1 MEQVQK
7 YSSLEEGKT
16 SSKTVSKILRMI
28 FNIEDHE
35 TKRGKGNEFVSQM
48 SFPFSRRTIPS
59 SSLKQFRV
67 IMIVMISI
75 MSFINPLQS
84 YIELESTFYYLF
96 HSFLQFKIYIIY
108 A

>member
-35 TKRGKGNEFVSQM
+35 MKRGKGKLD
-48 SFPFSRRTIPS
+48 P
-59 SSLKQFRV
+59 
-67 IMIVMISI
+67 
-75 MSFINPLQS
+75 
-84 YIELESTFYYLF
+84 
-96 HSFLQFKIYIIY
+96 
-108 A
+108 